1 MSTMNEARFHDL
13 VDALQQQVEDA
24 FDDSDLD
31 LDLEN
36 AGGVLTVRFENGSQ
50 LILSRQ
56 APLRQLWVAAKSGGF
71 HFDYDEASGLWRHDG
86 SQEPL
91 GALLNRATLEQGGAR
106 MSSSPVSEAS
116 PPVVASPCRRLC
128 CLDDADVCVGC
139 DVPWRKSA
147 SGARPTI
154 PAACR
159 SGHRPLDASRWRAV
173 SPDRGCC

>member
-1 MSTMNEARFHDL
+1 MSTMNEARFHGL

-91 GALLNRATLEQGGAR
+91 GALLNRATLEQGG
-106 MSSSPVSEAS
+106 E
-116 PPVVASPCRRLC
+116 
-128 CLDDADVCVGC
+128 DVEFPG
-139 DVPWRKSA
+139 
-147 SGARPTI
+147 
-154 PAACR
+154 
-159 SGHRPLDASRWRAV
+159 L
-173 SPDRGCC
+173 

>member
-1 MSTMNEARFHDL
+1 MSTMSEARFHDL

-91 GALLNRATLEQGGAR
+91 GALLNRATLEQGAR
-106 MSSSPVSEAS
+106 MSSSPASEAS
-116 PPVVASPCRRLC
+116 PPAVASPCRRLC

-139 DVPWRKSA
+139 GRSLAEIREWGKADDSRRLQIRTQA
-147 SGARPTI
+147 ARRQSL
-154 PAACR
+154 AGR
-159 SGHRPLDASRWRAV
+159 LS
-173 SPDRGCC
+173 

>member
-24 FDDSDLD
+24 FDD
-31 LDLEN
+31 
-36 AGGVLTVRFENGSQ
+36 GSQ

-91 GALLNRATLEQGGAR
+91 GALLNRATLEQGG
-106 MSSSPVSEAS
+106 E
-116 PPVVASPCRRLC
+116 
-128 CLDDADVCVGC
+128 DVEFPG
-139 DVPWRKSA
+139 
-147 SGARPTI
+147 
-154 PAACR
+154 
-159 SGHRPLDASRWRAV
+159 L
-173 SPDRGCC
+173 